1 MEKQEALNEK
11 LDTAGMEKRR
21 MVELRVDRTERIRK
35 R

>member
-11 LDTAGMEKRR
+11 IDTAALEKRR